1 MASSAL
7 PVNPESVVH
16 LDTNN
21 GAHRFPCTRAALA
34 ARSHAQG
41 ITTQN
46 NFLEQSLI
54 IIVTIITL
62 LPFSVIYLLL

>member
-1 MASSAL
+1 MSEPYQRGGTTSRV
-7 PVNPESVVH
+7 P
-16 LDTNN
+16 
-21 GAHRFPCTRAALA
+21 RAALA